1 MNRIP
6 GYNPSV
12 TSPIVGPDPASPIT
26 HATYFDDFFEGGF
39 TKDEGLTDETH
50 NTGKF
55 TNIAEGGAWNVSFH
69 SGGDGVSTDETLHI
83 ANAGDFGVLQ
93 MVTDA
98 DDDDVLSMQLN
109 GEAFKLAAG
118 RTIVFETRI
127 SVDDADTID
136 LFIGLGIDD
145 VLPITAISDY
155 VGFGLVDGDPTVMC
169 LTGKNSTGEAVV
181 TGNGTTLT
189 DSATDFSD
197 GTASTNFIVCRFV
210 ATSEQVDFYLDGTHI
225 VSHTGANIPDDEHL
239 TPTVAIRNGSAAVS
253 TVNIDY
259 IYCSSTR

>member
-6 GYNPSV
+6 GYNPGV
-12 TSPIVGPDPASPIT
+12 MNPIVGPDPTSLLS
-26 HATYFDDFFEGGF
+26 HATYFDDFFEGGW
-39 TKDEGLTDETH
+39 TKDKALTDETEH
-50 NTGKF
+50 TGKF
-55 TNIAEGGAWNVSFH
+55 SNNAEGGAWNVSFH
-69 SGGDGVSTDETLHI
+69 AGGDNVSTDETLHI
-83 ANAGDFGVLQ
+83 ANAGDHGVLQ

-98 DDDDVLSMQLN
+98 DDNDVMSMQLN
-109 GEAFKLAAG
+109 GEAFQLAAG

-136 LFIGLGIDD
+136 LFIGLAIDD
-145 VLPITAISDY
+145 ILPITAISDY
-155 VGFGLVDGDPTVMC
+155 VGFGLVDADETVMC

-225 VSHTGANIPDDEHL
+225 VSHTGSTIPDDEHM
-239 TPTVAIRNGSAAVS
+239 TPTVAIRNGSGATSA
-253 TVNIDY
+253 VNIDY